1 MTIKSFDKIDIECFI
16 TFCIKIKGNELEI
29 SHEDFVE
36 KVHTASEEYL
46 TFKKYTG
53 NGMVCNLK
61 TLA

>member
-1 MTIKSFDKIDIECFI
+1 MYLSLHCFELRGSTRSSKTNLTFILKIA
-16 TFCIKIKGNELEI
+16 NI
-29 SHEDFVE
+29 SET
-36 KVHTASEEYL
+36 KHTASKEYL